1 MEPLVTLQ
9 SRFRQGLAL
18 HRQGNL
24 AAAERIYG
32 EVLDREPRHFD
43 ALHML
48 GVVALQTRRTERGI
62 ELIRKAIGLNERVA
76 AAHNNL
82 GNALMDLKHPEE
94 ALASFDRAIAL
105 SPDYPEAH
113 GNRGNSLRALTR
125 AEEALLSYDKAI
137 TLDPHFAQA
146 YCNRGITQLD
156 LRRPEA
162 ALASFDKA
170 ILLNPNLAEAYLYR
184 GNALQELKRP
194 EDALAS
200 YAKAIALRPDY
211 ILAYRNRGHILS
223 RLKRYDEA
231 LAAYDKAYSL
241 NPDLTGIEGH
251 RLYAKM
257 HLCDWKNLDRE
268 CASLVSAVVG
278 GKANTQPFIFLAVPS
293 SPSDQLQCA
302 RLWTARNYPAAEK
315 PLWQGER
322 YHHDRI
328 RIAYLSAD
336 FRQHPAS
343 FLMAGLFECHDRSHF
358 ETTAISFGDDDGSE
372 IRQRV
377 KASFEHFVDARTY
390 SDAEI
395 ADLVRSLE
403 IDIAINRN
411 GFTTDSRTG
420 IFARRPAPVQAHY
433 LGYPGTMGAPY
444 IDYIIADEIVI
455 PQGQRR
461 FYSEKIAFL
470 PNSYF
475 VNDAKRPI
483 AARTFTRAALGLPSA
498 GFVFCCFNS
507 NYKIAPPVFDSWMR
521 ILERVEGSVL
531 WLFQENAQAADN
543 LMKEA
548 SARGVKPERL
558 VFAGRMPHAD
568 HLARHR
574 AADLSLDTLPYN
586 AHTTASDA
594 LWAGLP
600 VLTCRGE
607 TFAGKVAASLL
618 NAIGLPELITTT
630 SADYERLA
638 IELATNPDK
647 LAAITRKLAAN
658 RLTTPLFDTRLFTRH
673 IEAAY
678 VAMYERHQAGL
689 APDHIAISNGYDVT
703 PPRSSSGPGT
713 SAAPA
718 RIS

>member
-1 MEPLVTLQ
+1 VASQ
-9 SRFRQGLAL
+9 SRFGQGLAL
-18 HRQGNL
+18 HRQGDL

-32 EVLDREPRHFD
+32 EVLDREPQHFD

-48 GVVALQTRRTERGI
+48 GVVALQTRRTERAI

-82 GNALMDLKHPEE
+82 GMALLKHPEQ

-105 SPDYPEAH
+105 SPDFAEAH
-113 GNRGNSLRALTR
+113 GNRGNALRALMR
-125 AEEALLSYDKAI
+125 AEEALSSYDKAI
-137 TLDPHFAQA
+137 ALDPDFAQA
-146 YCNRGITQLD
+146 YRNRGITQLG
-156 LRRPEA
+156 LKRPEA
-162 ALASFDKA
+162 ALASLDQA
-170 ILLNPNLAEAYLYR
+170 ILLKPNLAEAYFYR

-200 YAKAIALRPDY
+200 YAQAIALKPDY
-211 ILAYRNRGHILS
+211 IEAYRNRGHIYS

-231 LAAYDKAYSL
+231 FVAYDKAYSL

-251 RLYAKM
+251 RLYAKT
-257 HLCDWKNLDRE
+257 HLCDWNNLDSE
-268 CASLVSAVVG
+268 CASLVAAVAA
-278 GKANTQPFIFLAVPS
+278 GKANTQPFIFLAVPAA
-293 SPSDQLQCA
+293 PSDQLQCA
-302 RLWTARNYPAAEK
+302 KLWTARNYPAAEK

-322 YHHDRI
+322 YHHDHI
-328 RIAYLSAD
+328 RIAYLSSD

-343 FLMAGLFECHDRSHF
+343 FLMAGMFECHDRSRF
-358 ETTAISFGDDDGSE
+358 EITAISFGHDDGSE

-377 KASFEHFVDARTY
+377 KASFERFVDASTF

-395 ADLVRSLE
+395 AGLVRSLE

-444 IDYIIADEIVI
+444 IDYMIADEIVI
-455 PQGQRR
+455 PRDQRR

-470 PNSYF
+470 PNSYV

-483 AARTFTRAALGLPSA
+483 AARTFTRAELGLPPA

-507 NYKIAPPVFDSWMR
+507 NYKITPAVFDVWMR
-521 ILERVEGSVL
+521 ILNQVEGSVL
-531 WLFQENAQAADN
+531 WLLQESATAAAN
-543 LMKEA
+543 LRREA

-558 VFAGRMPHAD
+558 IFASRMPQAD
-568 HLARHR
+568 HLARQR

-586 AHTTASDA
+586 AHTTAGDA

-600 VLTCRGE
+600 VLTCLGK
-607 TFAGKVAASLL
+607 TFAGRVAASLL
-618 NAIGLPELITTT
+618 NAIGLPELITTAP
-630 SADYERLA
+630 ADYERLA
-638 IELATNPDK
+638 IELATNPDG
-647 LAAITRKLAAN
+647 LAAIKGRLEDN
-658 RLTTPLFDTRLFTRH
+658 RLTTALFDTGLFTRH

-678 VAMYERHQAGL
+678 TAMYARHQAGL
-689 APDHIAISNGYDVT
+689 APDHIAISN
-703 PPRSSSGPGT
+703 
-713 SAAPA
+713 
-718 RIS
+718 